1 MSSAL
6 TVVQRN
12 VGWKLAGTVAD
23 KGLRLLL
30 VIVATRALGD
40 ALYGRFAYVAATT
53 ALFAQVTDLGTA
65 LFLTRETARR
75 GSLDPALVGGLLA
88 LRRWLGLGYLLAVCA
103 LAFVHRDEPWLAL
116 ALVGAGVGAL
126 GQSSLEACWA
136 VFRGVQRLQLEARS
150 QALHS
155 ALFAGSG
162 LLVVALL
169 ALGLLPR
176 DDRAIFALTLAAV
189 AAVAVALWLAA
200 QAALGLVRPSGHFDA
215 TLRARWLREGLPI
228 GLAIM
233 ASMVYF
239 KLDVPMLRWLRGD
252 AETGSY
258 AAAFRL
264 LEMAAIAPAVL
275 MSAAFPALAEAVVR
289 DRAAAR
295 ALHRKALLAL
305 AALGAGLALAVGLGA
320 EVWIALLYG
329 PSFAASVEPLQA
341 LAPALFLSYINYLE
355 THMLIALGAVRWQ
368 LLLSVLL
375 CGANLALNAA
385 WIPTM
390 GARGAALA
398 TVATELLLLLGA
410 MPLVARA
417 LHTEPTP

>member
-1 MSSAL
+1 MSGDLSR
-6 TVVQRN
+6 VRRN

-30 VIVATRALGD
+30 VIVATRTLGD

-53 ALFAQVTDLGTA
+53 ALFAQVTDLGTG
-65 LFLTRETARR
+65 LFLTRETARLGR
-75 GSLDPALVGGLLA
+75 LDPALVGGLLA
-88 LRRWLGLGYLLAVCA
+88 LRRWLGLGYLLAVCGLA
-103 LAFVHRDEPWLAL
+103 LAHHEEPWLAL
-116 ALVGAGVGAL
+116 ALVAAGVGAL

-136 VFRGVQRLQLEARS
+136 VFRGVQRLRLEARS

-155 ALFAGSG
+155 AFFAGGG

-169 ALGLLPR
+169 GLGVLPH
-176 DDRAIFALTLAAV
+176 DDRAVFALTLAAL
-189 AAVAVALWLAA
+189 VAVAFALVLAA
-200 QAALGLVRPSGHFDA
+200 KSALVLVRPEGRFDA
-215 TLRARWLREGLPI
+215 ALRARWLRDGLPI

-252 AETGSY
+252 AETGTY

-275 MSAAFPALAEAVVR
+275 MSAAFPALAEAVAR

-295 ALHRKALLAL
+295 ALHRKALLMLAGLGGAL
-305 AALGAGLALAVGLGA
+305 ALGVGLFA
-320 EVWIALLYG
+320 DAWIALLYG
-329 PSFAASVEPLQA
+329 PAFAASAEPLQT
-341 LAPALFLSYINYLE
+341 LAPAIGLSYVNYLE
-355 THMLIALGAVRWQ
+355 THMLIAIGAVRWQ
-368 LLLSVLL
+368 LGLSVLL
-375 CGANLALNAA
+375 GVANLGMNAV
-385 WIPTM
+385 WIPTL

-410 MPLVARA
+410 MPMVAHA
-417 LHTEPTP
+417 LRSEPTP